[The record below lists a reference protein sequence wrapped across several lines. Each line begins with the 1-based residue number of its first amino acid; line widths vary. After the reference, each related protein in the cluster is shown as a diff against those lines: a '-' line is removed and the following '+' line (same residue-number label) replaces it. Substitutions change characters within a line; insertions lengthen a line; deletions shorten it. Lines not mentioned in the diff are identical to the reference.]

1 MSEHSGPVDPAGT
14 ANARTAPPPSRAA
27 APLRATVAAAKAAPI
42 PAGRTSSLLMAH
54 GSMQVRFY
62 APRGVDGQTPH
73 AQDEL
78 YVVVQGSGSF
88 VCRDERT
95 PFGPG
100 DVLFVPAG
108 AVHRFED
115 FGDDFGV
122 WVIFYGPEGGEA
134 PR

>member
-1 MSEHSGPVDPAGT
+1 MSEHNAPVDPAGT
-14 ANARTAPPPSRAA
+14 ANASTAPPPSRAA

-88 VCRDERT
+88 VCRDQRT

-122 WVIFYGPEGGEA
+122 WVIFYGPEGGEG

>member
-1 MSEHSGPVDPAGT
+1 MSEHNAPVDPAGT
-14 ANARTAPPPSRAA
+14 ANASTAPPPSRAA

-42 PAGRTSSLLMAH
+42 PAGRTSSLLMTH
-54 GSMQVRFY
+54 GRMQVRFY
-62 APRGVDGQTPH
+62 APRGVDRQTPH
-73 AQDEL
+73 TQDEL

-88 VCRDERT
+88 VCGDQRT
-95 PFGPG
+95 AFGPG
-100 DVLFVPAG
+100 DVLFAPAG